1 MRELNEIKGIIGKL
15 TDKQFERIN
24 EADGAAYFGT
34 TATERKNGRRRLVRN
49 LKAIGLTVDEWNT
62 WAAE

>member
-1 MRELNEIKGIIGKL
+1 MRELNEVKGIIEKL
-15 TDKQFERIN
+15 TDEKFERIN

-34 TATERKNGRRRLVRN
+34 TETERKNGMRRLVRN
-49 LKAIGLTVDEWNT
+49 LKAIGLTVDEWNM

>member
-1 MRELNEIKGIIGKL
+1 MKELKVVGEILCGL
-15 TDKQFERIN
+15 TDEKFEAIN

-34 TATERKNGRRRLVRN
+34 TATERKNGKRRLVRN